1 VVGVERDGGIYRGK
15 ARMPRVWEFWP
26 TGNGRVGV
34 NIGRLAS
41 GRGLLGRLWW

>member
-1 VVGVERDGGIYRGK
+1 MEWGEGGIYGGK

-34 NIGRLAS
+34 SIEGLVS
-41 GRGLLGRLWW
+41 GGGLSRLW

>member
-1 VVGVERDGGIYRGK
+1 MEVFIEERQGCQEFGN
-15 ARMPRVWEFWP
+15 FWP